1 MRVKSRKRGG
11 VRGESVSV
19 SHSFLT
25 GSRTGLWSLGTLW
38 WCAPLPDLV
47 PRCCTSAENERGRWG
62 EENQKQKKK
71 VVGSGVVVLAHARCD
86 EGQGS
91 ILLNYA
97 KLYSN

>member
-1 MRVKSRKRGG
+1 MVVCPS
-11 VRGESVSV
+11 
-19 SHSFLT
+19 T
-25 GSRTGLWSLGTLW
+25 GSCPSLLFE
-38 WCAPLPDLV
+38 
-47 PRCCTSAENERGRWG
+47 SAKNERGRG
-62 EENQKQKKK
+62 GTKTKSKKKK